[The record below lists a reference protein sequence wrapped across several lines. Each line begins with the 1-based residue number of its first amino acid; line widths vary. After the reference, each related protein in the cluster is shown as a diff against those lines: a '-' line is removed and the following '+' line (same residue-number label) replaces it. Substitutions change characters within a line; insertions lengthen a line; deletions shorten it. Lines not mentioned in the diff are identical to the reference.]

1 VAAKRTYYRSPS
13 LVFHWHK
20 SELLCTDCTSGRRF
34 AVDPEVVSL
43 LDRLDGRRLERG
55 DVVRQL
61 ESARLISPDRP
72 LQWPWS
78 TWTPEAAFFHFGTRA
93 SRFQTNGALRDR
105 ELRAKAIDSPPPS
118 PVKVI
123 GGARRALP
131 DALDLG
137 SLSEVLRDRR
147 TWRNFSKQR
156 VTLEQLATVLQLT
169 FGVQHWATVRGQ
181 GRVALKTSPS
191 AGARHPIEA
200 YVVSAG
206 VIGLPAGVYHY
217 DAGAHALVAI
227 RRRRPQLVPLLAGQ
241 RYFSKAAFI
250 VVMSAIF
257 ERSMWKYP
265 SSRAYRSIL
274 IDAGHLG
281 QTFCLVATALGLAP
295 FCTMAFRES
304 QIDKVIGVDG
314 VSETAMYVVG
324 AGSRPRRVR
333 RQPGSIRG
341 GRP

>member
-1 VAAKRTYYRSPS
+1 MAVKRTYYRSPS
-13 LVFHWHK
+13 LVFHWHE
-20 SELLCTDCTSGRRF
+20 SEFVCTDCTSGRRF
-34 AVDPEVVSL
+34 VVDPQVVSL
-43 LDRLDGRRLERG
+43 LDRLDGQRLERG
-55 DVVRQL
+55 AAVRRL
-61 ESARLISPDRP
+61 ESARLISADRP
-72 LQWPWS
+72 RPWPWS
-78 TWTPEAAFFHFGTRA
+78 NWTPEAAFFHFGTRA

-105 ELRAKAIDSPPPS
+105 QLRAKAISSPPPS
-118 PVKVI
+118 PVKLLD
-123 GGARRALP
+123 GKRRPLP
-131 DALDLG
+131 DAIDLG
-137 SLSEVLRDRR
+137 GMSEVLRDRR
-147 TWRNFSKQR
+147 TWRNFSKPR
-156 VTLEQLATVLQLT
+156 VTVTQLATVLRMT
-169 FGVQHWATVRGQ
+169 FGVQQWATVRGQ

-200 YVVSAG
+200 YVVSTA

-217 DAGAHALVAI
+217 DAAAHALVAI
-227 RRRRPQLVPLLAGQ
+227 RRSRPALAPLLAGQ
-241 RYFSKAAFI
+241 HYFSRAAFV

-265 SSRAYRSIL
+265 SPRAYRSIL

-324 AGSRPRRVR
+324 AGSRPRRVG

-341 GRP
+341 GRS